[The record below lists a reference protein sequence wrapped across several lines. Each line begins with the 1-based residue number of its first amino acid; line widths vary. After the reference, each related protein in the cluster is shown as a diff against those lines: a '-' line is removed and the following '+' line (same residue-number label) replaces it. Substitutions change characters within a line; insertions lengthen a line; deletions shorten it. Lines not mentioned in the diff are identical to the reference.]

1 MPLYHVLSDTCVHL
15 FRLKREE
22 LDQDEY
28 ETTKQETEE
37 QLFDIRK
44 TLSRMESGDMTLVD
58 SNNSQQLV
66 RLFVM

>member
-1 MPLYHVLSDTCVHL
+1 MPLYHVLADTCVHL